1 MIPETLLKPNV
12 SEQLA
17 IELARRLYGLEVTD
31 IKRMVSFDDQN
42 FHIKVT
48 KEHKNPYISQI
59 SANGYTLKVTNTYKS
74 SLEGNFDS
82 MHTSML
88 HLDKKG
94 MHTPVPVKNL
104 EGQTWTLERVPLLN
118 EDENLPGPKLCGVH
132 LLTYISGV
140 PVSTQEYTKD
150 LLFQWG
156 LLLAKFHYAVEDL
169 DRLGFENKSV
179 FWNLEHIPELRKY
192 MEGLEGQRLKLLLS
206 VLDRYPSEIEKN
218 MDRLPKESN
227 SYSTIVASTSIE
239 SNSYSTID
247 VIHIENIYITFQR
260 SDFAEATTLLE

>member
-1 MIPETLLKPNV
+1 
-12 SEQLA
+12 
-17 IELARRLYGLEVTD
+17 
-31 IKRMVSFDDQN
+31 MVSFDDQN
-42 FHIKVT
+42 FHIKAS

-59 SANGYTLKVTNTYKS
+59 SANGYTLKITNTLKS

-82 MHTSML
+82 MHTSMI

-104 EGQTWTLERVPLLN
+104 GGQTWTLERVPLLN
-118 EDENLPGPKLCGVH
+118 EDENVPGPKLCGVR

-169 DRLGFENKSV
+169 DRQGFENKSV

-192 MEGLEGQRLKLLLS
+192 MEGLKGQRLKLVRS

-218 MDRLPKESN
+218 MDRLPKG
-227 SYSTIVASTSIE
+227 I
-239 SNSYSTID
+239 
-247 VIHIENIYITFQR
+247 IHGDFNENNILVQLKPRKRTKPYFQWT
-260 SDFAEATTLLE
+260 ACLI